1 MSRNA
6 VDGGRADVCANRGKC
21 SVGEGGAVKLKDC
34 AACRLV
40 KYCGVECY
48 NA

>member
-1 MSRNA
+1 MSCIA
-6 VDGGRADVCANRGKC
+6 VDDGSADVCANCGTTA
-21 SVGEGGAVKLKDC
+21 SDTVKLKDC